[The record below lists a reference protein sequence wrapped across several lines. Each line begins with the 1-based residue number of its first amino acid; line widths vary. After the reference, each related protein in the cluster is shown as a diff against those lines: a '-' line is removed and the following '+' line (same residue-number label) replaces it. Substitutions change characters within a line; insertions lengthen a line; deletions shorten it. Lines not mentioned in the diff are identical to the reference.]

1 LGNLTQDHE
10 RWLEAGTY
18 TLAVQGTGASSTSY
32 GIRIITPQLTGTA
45 LTFGQE
51 YTDAISEKGE
61 WDTYTFTGTAGQLLY
76 LDLINR
82 GNAQTTR
89 VSLTDEHGKVL
100 FNRWVSDNDPDA
112 FVLSYTGRYTLTFDG
127 DGEKTDSYSFRLLDL
142 STASDITANIGKGGA
157 ISNVIYNGSAYKL
170 SNAVGWEAAQA
181 EAESI
186 GGHLVTFSDIAEN
199 IFVNNNFPDRYYI
212 GLTDKDVEGQWRWVT
227 GEPLTYTNWSVGEP
241 NGGRGENYAGMYG
254 NPSDEWRGTW
264 FDDDGAG
271 YRGIIEASVTPIII
285 NPGTNSGTLTDG
297 RTTQIYKFNGTAGQ
311 AFVLTPVTAPANTTW
326 TVYSPSGE
334 VLVNGNAN
342 EIQTLGVKAD
352 GVYTLAIRGNAQA
365 TANFAF
371 TVSEIKEGG
380 VTSPPATAIN
390 FNQVYS
396 GSLSSG
402 QTVRFTFTGT
412 AGQNLFYDAQGG
424 DNVGLSLIDPFG
436 RQVVSNANSTS
447 DQRAGFTLT
456 SDGVYTLVLG
466 GVGAGTYRF
475 QLMDLES
482 GSNITLG
489 NNFSGTF
496 AAGGTS
502 ALAYRLEV
510 TDTGFHYIDGQ
521 AGDGFVYVYRANGE
535 QAAFVGSTNSDAE
548 IWLEAGRYY
557 LVYAGQGSANFTS
570 KVLKSTV
577 SHRGAIS
584 FYDQVNNTG
593 VVSGT
598 IANPTDQ
605 DVYTFTGQAGQ
616 ILMFDALTSSEG
628 LAYQIYSPSGKL
640 LRNQSGGG
648 SSSPLGISVNV
659 DSLPNENMLL
669 TESGTYTIR
678 VVSGYTSGY
687 GLDTAVTGNYQ
698 FRLFDVSNAQTA
710 SLDSTISGTVTARGS
725 HVYRFNN
732 PTRQYIYV
740 DGQAGSGSWYIYGQD
755 GALVNSHPL
764 TYDRQFWL
772 DAGEYYLVVQG
783 DTDST
788 NNYSLRIETP
798 SLVDFPTISYGQI
811 VSGTIDELGEQHYY
825 RFEGRAGDK
834 IYFDS
839 LGSSNAYVTVWFGD
853 KNFRT
858 IITDGYGGLYSDSDY
873 QPSDTPWSSP
883 TRGLTLLEDGT
894 YYMTVDGYFDGYNND
909 NLGSYNFRLL
919 NLNNAPVVN
928 LDELISGT
936 FTHGGLSAHAYRFNL
951 TQRQYVFVDGQAG
964 YGDWRIYRADGTKV
978 AENYVAYN
986 DQFWLDAGEYYLVV
1000 SGRAGGTNYSLQ
1012 LVNTEL
1018 RTITPA
1024 ISFDTVVSDVISKK
1038 GQQHYYTFEGRAG
1051 QRLMFDGLGTTDNIF
1066 ARITDPL
1073 GRLIM
1078 DDGGG
1083 WGVQTNADRFPNQ
1096 GLTLE
1101 FDGVYTITIDG
1112 YDDHLL
1118 LRSGQVPTVFVC

>member
-1 LGNLTQDHE
+1 
-10 RWLEAGTY
+10 
-18 TLAVQGTGASSTSY
+18 
-32 GIRIITPQLTGTA
+32 
-45 LTFGQE
+45 
-51 YTDAISEKGE
+51 
-61 WDTYTFTGTAGQLLY
+61 
-76 LDLINR
+76 
-82 GNAQTTR
+82 
-89 VSLTDEHGKVL
+89 
-100 FNRWVSDNDPDA
+100 
-112 FVLSYTGRYTLTFDG
+112 
-127 DGEKTDSYSFRLLDL
+127 
-142 STASDITANIGKGGA
+142 
-157 ISNVIYNGSAYKL
+157 
-170 SNAVGWEAAQA
+170 
-181 EAESI
+181 
-186 GGHLVTFSDIAEN
+186 
-199 IFVNNNFPDRYYI
+199 
-212 GLTDKDVEGQWRWVT
+212 
-227 GEPLTYTNWSVGEP
+227 
-241 NGGRGENYAGMYG
+241 M
-254 NPSDEWRGTW
+254 WRGTW
-264 FDDDGAG
+264 FDHNGAG
-271 YRGIIEASVTPIII
+271 YRGIIEASVTPII
-285 NPGTNSGTLTDG
+285 NAGTNSGTLTDG

-424 DNVGLSLIDPFG
+424 ANVGLSLIDPFG

-535 QAAFVGSTNSDAE
+535 QVAFVGSTNSDAE

-616 ILMFDALTSSEG
+616 ILMFDALTSREG

-640 LRNQSGGG
+640 LRNQSWGG
-648 SSSPLGISVNV
+648 SWSPLGISVNV

-678 VVSGYTSGY
+678 VVSGYTSAY
-687 GLDTAVTGNYQ
+687 GLGTAVTGNYQ

-755 GALVNSHPL
+755 GALVNSHQL
-764 TYDRQFWL
+764 IYDQQFWL

-839 LGSSNAYVTVWFGD
+839 LGSSNRYVTVWFGD

-858 IITDGYGGLYSDSDY
+858 IITDSYGDLYSDRDY
-873 QPSDTPWSSP
+873 QPSG
-883 TRGLTLLEDGT
+883 GLTLLEDGT
-894 YYMTVDGYFDGYNND
+894 YYMTVDGYFSGSSND

-964 YGDWRIYRADGTKV
+964 HGDWRIYRADGTKV
-978 AENYVAYN
+978 AEDRVTYN

-1000 SGRAGGTNYSLQ
+1000 SGYAGGTNYSLQ

-1051 QRLMFDGLGTTDNIF
+1051 QRLMFDGLGTTNNIF

-1112 YDDHLL
+1112 YDDRFTSSARTGAYSFRLL
-1118 LRSGQVPTVFVC
+1118 DLNTKPAVGFDVDISGTFDTSARGAEAYQFSLDRPTYLYFDAKGGDGSWDVYAQNGTHITGGRLWQDRELWLDAGNYSLVFAGAGSNANYALQISKPDLPTTAYTVGEVISGTIAKEGDQHYYRFNGKAGQVLYLDSQTKVNGFRVRITAPSGRSLIGDFDTFNKDDKDFIILSETGEYTLTVDPINEVMGDYRLRLVEYGDKATMPTQIVLNATNPTAQLVGHLRM